1 MRPKPTPSSAARG
14 GGTGWAEGGG
24 GAGPGGG
31 VGGGGG
37 WGRLVEGGGDREAL
51 LEWFKQRL
59 ATRAYLRTVIDDLT
73 EALGEREES
82 DVSHSRHRPAHDQ
95 QPRRPRGG

>member
-1 MRPKPTPSSAARG
+1 MNVHRRLGAAVGR
-14 GGTGWAEGGG
+14 
-24 GAGPGGG
+24 AGE
-31 VGGGGG
+31 
-37 WGRLVEGGGDREAL
+37 WDRLVEGGGDREAL

-82 DVSHSRHRPAHDQ
+82 DVSHRRH
-95 QPRRPRGG
+95 